1 MSIID
6 ALTIPLG
13 VPVALIRDQLNRG
26 VPPAAILAPEASL
39 LAEFQDARGY
49 AYAWGNINEARS
61 SASLVWHFVPAELWE
76 QTDELRRA
84 SHSTAVELIPALQP
98 VVIATLRDRLRD
110 DVLLV
115 GCHPQ
120 SRRHPHVLFSVCLV
134 HRPHERRAR
143 RWLAAVFL
151 PSLLPEVLE
160 HCRARV
166 VEICGAT
173 LSPERPRCAMD

>member
-13 VPVALIRDQLNRG
+13 LPVTLIRDQLNHG
-26 VPPAAILAPEASL
+26 VIPSVILAPEGSL

-49 AYAWGNINEARS
+49 AYAWGNIIEARS
-61 SASLVWHFVPAELWE
+61 SATLVWHFVPVELWE
-76 QTDELRRA
+76 QTDQLRRA
-84 SHSTAVELIPALQP
+84 SHSAAVELIPALQP
-98 VVIATLRDRLRD
+98 LVIATLRDRLRD
-110 DVLLV
+110 DLLLV
-115 GCHPQ
+115 GCHPR
-120 SRRHPHVLFSVCLV
+120 SRRYPQVLFSICLV
-134 HRPHERRAR
+134 DRQHERRAR